1 MGLVQ
6 TTMIPDSYAA
16 AILNGMHALLQAIQI
31 GAIGELLPT
40 RLQMGSRLMGYVAT
54 GLHPH
59 GEAVFLIANQHALAW
74 AIMMRLVGHVLRPD
88 HVQVTLAGTIQFPVE
103 ARVHGQ
109 IAVQLIAAVSTV
121 SVARVAQACV
131 LHLDVQQP
139 PPPPQSKPYKHV
151 RINV

>member
-54 GLHPH
+54 RQYPH
-59 GEAVFLIANQHALAW
+59 GVVVLIAAQHVLAR
-74 AIMMRLVGHVLRPD
+74 AIMMRLAGHVLRPD
-88 HVQVTLAGTIQFPVE
+88 HVQMTLAGTIQFP
-103 ARVHGQ
+103 A
-109 IAVQLIAAVSTV
+109 
-121 SVARVAQACV
+121 
-131 LHLDVQQP
+131 
-139 PPPPQSKPYKHV
+139 
-151 RINV
+151 